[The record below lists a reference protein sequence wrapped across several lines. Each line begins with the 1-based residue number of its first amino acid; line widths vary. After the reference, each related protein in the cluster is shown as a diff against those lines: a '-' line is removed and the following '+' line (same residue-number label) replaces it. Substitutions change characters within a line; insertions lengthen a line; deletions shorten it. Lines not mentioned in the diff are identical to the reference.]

1 MVMNAHEAR
10 TRSSLYRTGFGFF
23 VFFMKKL
30 TNKQRKF
37 IERYL
42 THWNATW
49 AAEEAGYSYAAHQAW
64 RILQKPEIQ
73 AEVKARLA
81 EAAMEADEALAR
93 LSQHARANIAPY
105 LLENGEPN
113 WEAIRAAGH
122 LVKKV
127 AKGRMGWTVELH
139 DAQTALVTILK
150 KYGMLTD
157 RVEQHQTQTQVNI
170 YLPQKDNGHD

>member
-1 MVMNAHEAR
+1 MSDCLR
-10 TRSSLYRTGFGFF
+10 FF
-23 VFFMKKL
+23 LFDMKKQL

-42 THWNATW
+42 THWNATL
-49 AAEEAGYSYAAHQAW
+49 AAKEAGYSQAVHQAW
-64 RILQKPEIQ
+64 RILQNPEIQ
-73 AEVKARLA
+73 AAVRARLA

-93 LSQHARANIAPY
+93 LSQHARADIAPY

-113 WEAIRAAGH
+113 WEAIRAAGY
-122 LVKKV
+122 LVRKV

-139 DAQTALVTILK
+139 DAQTALITILK

-170 YLPQKDNGHD
+170 YLPQKDNGND

>member
-1 MVMNAHEAR
+1 
-10 TRSSLYRTGFGFF
+10 
-23 VFFMKKL
+23 MKKL

-37 IERYL
+37 VECYL
-42 THWNATW
+42 THWNATR
-49 AAEEAGYSYAAHQAW
+49 AAEEAGYAHATHQAW
-64 RILQKPEIQ
+64 RILQQPEIQ

-93 LSQHARANIAPY
+93 LSQHARADISPY
-105 LLENGEPN
+105 LLLENGEPN

-127 AKGRMGWTVELH
+127 AKGRMGWTLELH
-139 DAQTALVTILK
+139 DAQTALITILK
-150 KYGMLTD
+150 KYGLLTD

-170 YLPQKDNGHD
+170 YLPQKDNGNR

>member
-1 MVMNAHEAR
+1 
-10 TRSSLYRTGFGFF
+10 
-23 VFFMKKL
+23 MKKL

-42 THWNATW
+42 THWNATR
-49 AAEEAGYSYAAHQAW
+49 AAKEAGYTHATHQAW
-64 RILQKPEIQ
+64 RILQQPEVQ
-73 AEVKARLA
+73 AEVKARLS

-93 LSQHARANIAPY
+93 LSQHARADIAPY

-113 WEAIRAAGH
+113 WEAVRAAGH

-139 DAQTALVTILK
+139 DAQTALITILK
-150 KYGMLTD
+150 KYGMLTE

-170 YLPQKDNGHD
+170 YLPQKDNGNR